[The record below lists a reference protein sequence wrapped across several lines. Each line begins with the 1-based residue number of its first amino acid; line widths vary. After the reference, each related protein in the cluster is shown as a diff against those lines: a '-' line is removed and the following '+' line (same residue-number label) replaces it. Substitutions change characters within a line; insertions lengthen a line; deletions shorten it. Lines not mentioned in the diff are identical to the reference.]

1 MRNTL
6 IKIGL
11 LSMMVTMMVIPKE
24 TVSAAEM
31 QQKTSELVCI
41 DNIDTKT
48 ALKSVGL
55 SENMVISSI
64 GETQDVQVLG
74 LFTTKYIVTANVLN
88 IRSGPG
94 TGYAVVGSL
103 FKNDIVKVKSISEGW
118 AKFKY
123 DGQWR
128 YVSAT
133 YLKKK

>member
-1 MRNTL
+1 MEKYL
-6 IKIGL
+6 
-11 LSMMVTMMVIPKE
+11 P
-24 TVSAAEM
+24 
-31 QQKTSELVCI
+31 
-41 DNIDTKT
+41 
-48 ALKSVGL
+48 
-55 SENMVISSI
+55 
-64 GETQDVQVLG
+64 
-74 LFTTKYIVTANVLN
+74 FT
-88 IRSGPG
+88 